1 MDTSSPS
8 TSAYRPG
15 HLPSNSGSP
24 PLTSRNVINSASSAP
39 VPIIGAAVSKEGR
52 IGSLESQSSPPSGTS
67 LGSLDMGDA
76 SEQPSTDCLTRIKSL
91 QHCASTITELVNEK
105 VTHCTLTCN
114 ISVLFR

>member
-1 MDTSSPS
+1 MDIPSPS

-15 HLPSNSGSP
+15 RLPSNAGSP
-24 PLTSRNVINSASSAP
+24 PLTSRDVIKSTSSAP
-39 VPIIGAAVSKEGR
+39 VPIMGALVSKEGR

-105 VTHCTLTCN
+105 VIHCTLT
-114 ISVLFR
+114 

>member
-1 MDTSSPS
+1 MSSPS

-39 VPIIGAAVSKEGR
+39 VPIIGAAVSKGR
-52 IGSLESQSSPPSGTS
+52 IGSLEIQSSPPSGTS

-91 QHCASTITELVNEK
+91 QHCASTITELVKEK

-114 ISVLFR
+114 ILVFVSLT